1 MTSGTLEASVYGN
14 KRWRETGLIEA
25 RLIDQKVAYDIPII
39 FNDVD
44 CLERGAGAKAAP
56 N

>member
-1 MTSGTLEASVYGN
+1 MN
-14 KRWRETGLIEA
+14 FIEV
-25 RLIDQKVAYDIPII
+25 RRIEEVANDLPII
-39 FNDVD
+39 LNGVD